1 MARSYRYLFGPVPS
15 RRFGRSLG
23 IDLTPFKVCSYD
35 CIFCQLGRTTRHT
48 FERENYVELE
58 EVFAEIDHWLKND
71 GQADQI
77 TLAGSGE
84 PTLHA
89 GFGDVISFI
98 KARTKTPVAVL
109 TNGSLLYL
117 PEVRKAAAQADI
129 VKISLSAWNQELL
142 EKINRPCPGY
152 CFAQLIEGE
161 TAFRQEFKGS
171 LWLEVFLL
179 KGINANRV
187 DVEKIA
193 ALVRQIMPDRVQLN
207 TCVRPPAEDF
217 AQAVAED
224 EMREFAAIFE
234 PAAEVIASY
243 HATDAGNI
251 KINEQAI
258 REMLQRRPCTAAQ
271 IAEVFGMH
279 LNEVAKYI
287 GMLMRS
293 KLITASH
300 RNNDV
305 FYFAGSA
312 ESTKNS

>member
-1 MARSYRYLFGPVPS
+1 MTRSYKYLFGPVPS

-35 CIFCQLGRTTRHT
+35 CIFCQLGRTTQHSL
-48 FERENYVELE
+48 ERKNYVELDK
-58 EVFAEIDHWLKND
+58 VFAEIGHWLKND
-71 GQADQI
+71 GKADQI

-98 KARTKTPVAVL
+98 KAHTKIPVAVL

-142 EKINRPCPGY
+142 EKINRPSQGY
-152 CFAQLIEGE
+152 SFAQLIEGE
-161 TAFRQEFKGS
+161 TQFRQEFKGQ

-179 KGINANRV
+179 KGINANRA

-193 ALVRQIMPDRVQLN
+193 ALVRQIAPDRVQLN
-207 TCVRPPAEDF
+207 TCVRPPVEDF
-217 AQAVAED
+217 AQAVAEN
-224 EMREFAAIFE
+224 EMHKFATMFT

-243 HATDAGNI
+243 QATDTDNVE
-251 KINEQAI
+251 INEQAI
-258 REMLQRRPCTAAQ
+258 HEMLQRRPCTAAQ
-271 IAEVFGMH
+271 IADVFGMH

-293 KLITASH
+293 ELITASH

-305 FYFAGSA
+305 FYFAGKTGSA
-312 ESTKNS
+312 KSS